1 MHDLDF
7 HGISA
12 LLAACYPW
20 AGSRELGRTRGW
32 QSPFCWVGRSVQDID
47 ELLGPVL
54 SVIKMPVKSCKSLT
68 ISHVRIW
75 GGLQDDKM
83 THKRGKWPR
92 VPSCTL
98 AGGFKAE
105 HAGEW
110 WHLVLAAVVT
120 EPLVERA
127 CQLPGV
133 PALVAFWGDG
143 SLMLTFKKAYV
154 GSSAHWQRHF
164 AC

>member
-1 MHDLDF
+1 MLPLSGVK
-7 HGISA
+7 GIGKDSGVA
-12 LLAACYPW
+12 KPILLNGKVCTGHW
-20 AGSRELGRTRGW
+20 WVTGAGSSCHQNASEKLQVFDYKSRQDLRWASGW
-32 QSPFCWVGRSVQDID
+32 WKDSQKGQVTFFC
-47 ELLGPVL
+47 
-54 SVIKMPVKSCKSLT
+54 T
-68 ISHVRIW
+68 F
-75 GGLQDDKM
+75 
-83 THKRGKWPR
+83 
-92 VPSCTL
+92 CTL

-105 HAGEW
+105 QAGDW

-143 SLMLTFKKAYV
+143 NLMLTFKKACV